1 MTILEH
7 LKYIKKNPK
16 SSNIDL
22 LIDWF
27 QTMKTSESGNKT
39 TKGMMWVLLNT
50 DIETGWLKKIK
61 KSEKNT

>member
-27 QTMKTSESGNKT
+27 EAMKTSELGNVAI
-39 TKGMMWVLLNT
+39 KGMISVFLNT

-61 KSEKNT
+61 KNEKKT